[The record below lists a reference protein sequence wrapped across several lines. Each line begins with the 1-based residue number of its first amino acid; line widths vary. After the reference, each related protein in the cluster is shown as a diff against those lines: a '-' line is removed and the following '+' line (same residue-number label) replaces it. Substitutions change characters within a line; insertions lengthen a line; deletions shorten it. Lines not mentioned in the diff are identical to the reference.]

1 MSRTARRWSPS
12 RPRKLSPRPPLRSA
26 SSACGTASRLSA
38 TGFVRRSR
46 SSSSWRANAR
56 SNPGGTMYL
65 PTVKLEIAAGELALY
80 DADVTDVYT
89 VRDSVTVYFRK
100 DNVRI
105 RVSLPLETFVGA
117 LRKIGPEVREYV
129 DRARTALNDLRD

>member
-1 MSRTARRWSPS
+1 
-12 RPRKLSPRPPLRSA
+12 
-26 SSACGTASRLSA
+26 
-38 TGFVRRSR
+38 
-46 SSSSWRANAR
+46 
-56 SNPGGTMYL
+56 MYL

-129 DRARTALNDLRD
+129 DRARTALNDLRDVDALLAALPMAVPEAAEVVRVEPAEERAESGEFIEVEPAQEGDD

>member
-1 MSRTARRWSPS
+1 
-12 RPRKLSPRPPLRSA
+12 
-26 SSACGTASRLSA
+26 
-38 TGFVRRSR
+38 
-46 SSSSWRANAR
+46 
-56 SNPGGTMYL
+56 MYL

-80 DADVTDVYT
+80 DADVADVYT

-129 DRARTALNDLRD
+129 DRARTALNDLRDVDALLAALPMAVPEAAEVVRVEPAEERAESGEFIEVEPAQEGDD